1 MLMQKDLQDLCMKI
15 THKKNKLTCCNTDTV
30 AYSGTNSLEIVGT
43 RDNVVPNWSLVE
55 SGVTV

>member
-1 MLMQKDLQDLCMKI
+1 MKI